1 MNRWMDEWIMV
12 MRSSLCVRRDH
23 FASFSMKRSRL
34 ISEVGAD
41 FIMVR
46 KKGESIYSQKQEILG
61 QGGDIK

>member
-46 KKGESIYSQKQEILG
+46 KKGESIYS
-61 QGGDIK
+61 